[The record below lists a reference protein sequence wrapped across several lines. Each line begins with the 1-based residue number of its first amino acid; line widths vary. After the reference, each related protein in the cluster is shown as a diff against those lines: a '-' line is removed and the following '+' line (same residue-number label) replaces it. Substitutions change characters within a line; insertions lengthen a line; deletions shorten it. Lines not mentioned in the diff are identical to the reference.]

1 MSAGAVARGRAEGT
15 MGSPMCAPRTSSVGR
30 GRTVR
35 GGIVSGAHSRTHD
48 SAEAE
53 VGLRVVGHGRQ
64 GPRLRGRRTDLS
76 TPWDAVTRAEA
87 GAAGPLPPCGL
98 AGDHGGTQRT
108 CEHSPV
114 RRTPRAHGSRTISG
128 RGVSVPERA
137 GRRRE
142 EAEPVAEWPAPPQDG
157 VDGSTGAGPERT
169 RVGPAPHAPCHGA
182 GSGTRVGHTGSTH
195 RLRAISLCGARE
207 GTSPP

>member
-87 GAAGPLPPCGL
+87 GAAGPLPPLRTRRRPRRHPADLRTLPRPTDTPGARKSDHL
-98 AGDHGGTQRT
+98 GTGRVRAGEG
-108 CEHSPV
+108 
-114 RRTPRAHGSRTISG
+114 RTPAGGGRASGRVAGSPAGRGRRVDRGRPGADTGRAH
-128 RGVSVPERA
+128 
-137 GRRRE
+137 
-142 EAEPVAEWPAPPQDG
+142 
-157 VDGSTGAGPERT
+157 
-169 RVGPAPHAPCHGA
+169 
-182 GSGTRVGHTGSTH
+182 GSGTRVRPTGSGRYPCAVPARAR
-195 RLRAISLCGARE
+195 RLRSSTDRARAF
-207 GTSPP
+207 